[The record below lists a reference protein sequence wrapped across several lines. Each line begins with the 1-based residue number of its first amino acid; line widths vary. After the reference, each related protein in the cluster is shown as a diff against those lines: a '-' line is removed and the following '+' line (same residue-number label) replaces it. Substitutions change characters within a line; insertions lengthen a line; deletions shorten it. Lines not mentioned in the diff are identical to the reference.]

1 MKDVWY
7 NVIIILPALVLFL
20 IFLLF
25 EIIVFRR
32 RLEGL
37 KEFVV
42 INVFSSITKEKP
54 AVIITTSEVANN
66 SEVIDLIKDRINHEK
81 PRWLLKDIDITKRK
95 DKIFKSL
102 HVLFLAIFFI
112 CAMIFWSFLLLDIS
126 FSCDDEDNTK
136 DCFEYMYNYW
146 NSEAFKTLGR
156 DPIDCN
162 SAAVKNGT
170 VQVVCYKIVF
180 NYGLA
185 AGASYGT
192 FKFTMV
198 GFNVATSVMTKY
210 SERQTVCIK
219 IIYGIVY
226 LGIHGAIFAIQATC
240 LRIFFMSSN
249 LVTGFQMS
257 AALLS
262 TGTFLFFFPWKE
274 IVADKKES
282 QNAIIMQNPL
292 TESERAEK
300 V

>member
-1 MKDVWY
+1 MKDIWY
-7 NVIIILPALVLFL
+7 NLIIILPALFLFL

-54 AVIITTSEVANN
+54 VVIITTSEVANN

-95 DKIFKSL
+95 NKIFKFL

-136 DCFEYMYNYW
+136 DCFEYMYKYW
-146 NSEAFKTLGR
+146 NSDAFRTLGR

-198 GFNVATSVMTKY
+198 GLNVATSVMTKL
-210 SERQTVCIK
+210 SERQTVW
-219 IIYGIVY
+219 IIRTIPGIVA
-226 LGIHGAIFAIQATC
+226 LGIHFAIFAIQATC

-249 LVTGFQMS
+249 LVTIFQIS
-257 AALLS
+257 ATLPS
-262 TGTFLFFFPWKE
+262 TVIFLFFFPWKE
-274 IVADKKES
+274 IVADKMES
-282 QNAIIMQNPL
+282 QNAFIVQTL
-292 TESERAEK
+292 AHGTGK
-300 V
+300 G